1 MGNRTSSYRNGT
13 SQRNRYRQAVR
24 ALSDRLV
31 EAQRPIR
38 ILDAIKWDE
47 SIERGFFAAHGKAL
61 PPVTSDFYQS
71 RPLPFEPDAKLEELN
86 AIERDVRRQLGRA
99 DAPGEILARMCD
111 EYRRVV
117 WMLAR
122 RGTPSFAKV
131 SAKLYGSAGESCH
144 DGAPSLADLSRRLSS
159 RLQSLLESTSVE
171 HQTGTVDAP
180 EAVEILALR
189 LQKYFQTANRIRIRL
204 SGGILA
210 DAAAGCDY
218 IKLRGDA
225 RFTARDL
232 RLLEVHEGWVH
243 LGTTLNGLAQPIC
256 TFLGKGP
263 PSSTITQEGLAAL
276 TEILAGVSS
285 TRRLRRLCHR
295 VEGVALAEEGAD
307 FLEVFRFFV
316 DQGYGPRESYQCS
329 ARIFRGSLPTGCGP
343 FTKDLCYCKGLV
355 LVADCLRQAVDQGQM
370 RHAQLLFCGKTTI
383 ADLATLVRL
392 EEEGLVAP
400 PRFVPPPFADI
411 STLSSWIGLSKFLGD
426 SNIFSKPRLRTP
438 IRKAV

>member
-1 MGNRTSSYRNGT
+1 MGNRTGNHQNAS
-13 SQRNRYRQAVR
+13 SQRSTYRQRIR

-38 ILDAIKWDE
+38 ILDAITWDD
-47 SIERGFFAAHGKAL
+47 SIERCFFARGGREL
-61 PPVTSDFYQS
+61 PPVTSEYYHS
-71 RPLPFEPDAKLEELN
+71 RPLPFDPEAKIEELHG
-86 AIERDVRRQLGRA
+86 IERDVRRQLGD
-99 DAPGEILARMCD
+99 DALGEILTRMCE
-111 EYRRVV
+111 EYRGVV

-122 RGTPSFAKV
+122 RGTPAFGKM

-144 DGAPSLADLSRRLSS
+144 DGALSLADLGRRMASS
-159 RLQSLLESTSVE
+159 LPRLLENRPVE
-171 HQTGTVDAP
+171 RQTGAVDAR
-180 EAVEILALR
+180 EAVEILACR
-189 LQKYFQTANRIRIRL
+189 LQNYFHTATRIRVRL
-204 SGGILA
+204 SDVILA

-243 LGTTLNGLAQPIC
+243 LGTTLNGQAQSIC

-276 TEILAGVSS
+276 TEILAGASS

-295 VEGVALAEEGAD
+295 VAGVALAEEGAD

-316 DQGYGPRESYQCS
+316 EQGYEPRESYQCS

-355 LVADCLRQAVDQGQM
+355 LVADYLRQAVHQRQTKQV
-370 RHAQLLFCGKTTI
+370 QLLFCGKTSI

-400 PRFVPPPFADI
+400 PRFVPPPFADD
-411 STLSSWIGLSKFLGD
+411 SAHSSWIVLSKFLCD
-426 SNIFSKPRLRTP
+426 SNILGRPRLRTP